1 MQLFDQEAS
10 SCSPS
15 TAFRGVRTV
24 PTLCAARCFLWDLVC
39 VGERACC
46 HMKMIYPSVNTSI
59 LTVIAHR
66 TSICHRSCTLLTLAP
81 GSMLWECD
89 KLPDIVYDHPLP
101 PPPTPRL
108 FLLLFFHLFL
118 ICFHVSAKMQWMYD
132 PFSCVWLHFFIF
144 YFFSFVFICFMLLNN
159 KCTINHWQLQGINCA
174 LVHARTHTTS
184 HTHTL
189 THTHTHTR
197 KNKKAHKNSNNKSKH
212 TYTPPPPLVCE
223 YPLFLFLFVTTV
235 LQHSYVCVWS
245 VMY

>member
-24 PTLCAARCFLWDLVC
+24 PTLCTARCFLWDMVF

-89 KLPDIVYDHPLP
+89 KLSDIFFMTPFFFLFFLP
-101 PPPTPRL
+101 FCSCQCKNAVAVWP
-108 FLLLFFHLFL
+108 FLL
-118 ICFHVSAKMQWMYD
+118 
-132 PFSCVWLHFFIF
+132 CVLALYFIL
-144 YFFSFVFICFMLLNN
+144 FFSFVFIWFLLLNN
-159 KCTINHWQLQGINCA
+159 KCTINHWWLQGIKCV
-174 LVHARTHTTS
+174 LVCTHAHTQ
-184 HTHTL
+184 
-189 THTHTHTR
+189 THTHTHTHTHT
-197 KNKKAHKNSNNKSKH
+197 KQQQPSNNNKSK
-212 TYTPPPPLVCE
+212 
-223 YPLFLFLFVTTV
+223 
-235 LQHSYVCVWS
+235 
-245 VMY
+245 